1 MKKKIYMKI
10 FFWKNFFS
18 ICESELNNCKNIQ
31 KREEKLTFN
40 KTKFQKKS
48 PGKYSVEGFFLL

>member
-1 MKKKIYMKI
+1 MKI

-40 KTKFQKKS
+40 KTKFKKKS